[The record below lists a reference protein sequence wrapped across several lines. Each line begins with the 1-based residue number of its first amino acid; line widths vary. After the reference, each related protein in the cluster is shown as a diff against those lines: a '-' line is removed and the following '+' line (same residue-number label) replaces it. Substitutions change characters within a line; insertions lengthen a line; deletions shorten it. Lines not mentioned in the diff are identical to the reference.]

1 MRDGE
6 SRRAPRTDADER
18 EGKTQGD
25 SKTGVLD
32 AAQLKIK
39 LTVVLETA
47 PGLVELSRRTCSF
60 FWGQRMREGVG
71 VAISG
76 LKCPPRLGLGPRYN
90 AERTPRPITYPPP
103 PPLLVLYNPKRGT
116 PCSGHLKIV
125 PSEGAGVQ
133 KRDPQNTRQTPSK
146 TLSKHFKKTYYFA
159 PSSAPLALGSP
170 FGGRSSRRS
179 PHSAAPGAPARGC
192 QLYF

>member
-1 MRDGE
+1 MFGAFFARTCALPCPACRCPFRLQRCAVVAAMGP
-6 SRRAPRTDADER
+6 SRRIEKMWRGRGEPRGRR
-18 EGKTQGD
+18 EGRTARPKESEERNIGRPPKTVWG
-25 SKTGVLD
+25 GLLD

-90 AERTPRPITYPPP
+90 AERPPQPITYPPP
-103 PPLLVLYNPKRGT
+103 PPLLVLYNSKRGT
-116 PCSGHLKIV
+116 PCSGTSKNV
-125 PSEGAGVQ
+125 PSVSAG
-133 KRDPQNTRQTPSK
+133 
-146 TLSKHFKKTYYFA
+146 
-159 PSSAPLALGSP
+159 
-170 FGGRSSRRS
+170 
-179 PHSAAPGAPARGC
+179 
-192 QLYF
+192 